1 MLSTSATLLQAD
13 GPFLGVKYSPC
24 NTKFL
29 ACSCDSKIFA
39 FNAPKQ
45 TETEKCVKD
54 NVWKNP
60 GVNDTC
66 VIKEPNGRI
75 YDFSWYPF
83 TRTNLKE
90 SYVFL
95 STGSGLP
102 IHLWDANDGSL
113 KASYCGVNEHTQD
126 HMSAISLSFS
136 TNGNHIVSKFSKAS
150 KVESQTR

>member
-1 MLSTSATLLQAD
+1 M
-13 GPFLGVKYSPC
+13 
-24 NTKFL
+24 
-29 ACSCDSKIFA
+29 
-39 FNAPKQ
+39 
-45 TETEKCVKD
+45 KD

-113 KASYCGVNEHTQD
+113 KASYCGSNEHTQD

-136 TNGNHIVSKFSKAS
+136 TNGNHIVSKPS
-150 KVESQTR
+150 KVLKVETQLR

>member
-1 MLSTSATLLQAD
+1 MLATSATLLQAD
-13 GPFLGVKYSPC
+13 GPFLGVKHSPC
-24 NTKFL
+24 NTKAL

-39 FNAPKQ
+39 FNVSKQ
-45 TETEKCVKD
+45 TEIGKCGGENGWEKPMVHD
-54 NVWKNP
+54 V
-60 GVNDTC
+60 C
-66 VIKEPNGRI
+66 VIEEPNGRI

-90 SYVFL
+90 SYIFL

-136 TNGNHIVSKFSKAS
+136 TNGNHIVSNSSQQLKI
-150 KVESQTR
+150 ESQL